1 MAYQR
6 ALVERVLGDA
16 RRCVNEQIEALL
28 ARNRQT
34 GYGPLYDLLADYPF
48 REGKGLRP
56 AICLSAARA
65 ARGHTDQAVCSA
77 AALELFHNA
86 FLLHDDVEDASD
98 LRRGRITM
106 LKHKGAP
113 VAVNVGDATNVMA
126 VQLLLD
132 NTRHIGVHKALLV
145 FSEVERMARESV
157 EGQAIE
163 LAWIAER
170 EFDLTDRDYV
180 RMAHKKTCWYTVIA
194 PLRIGVLCGAPP
206 GANFPVDAD
215 LAPLVEVGHF
225 AGIAFQISDDLLNLE
240 AVPEIYGKEPDGDLW
255 EGKRTVMLLHFLRV
269 APERER
275 RRALALLRQHRHEKA
290 AAEVAWL
297 REAMERRGISGARAE
312 AGLAI
317 LRASA
322 RRRQPAVRLLRR
334 QRGPA
339 VLAGDAALRSRAG
352 QMRAQQRAY
361 SQRRRRIGTYHPR
374 PEG

>member
-6 ALVERVLGDA
+6 ALVERTLGEA
-16 RRCVNEQIEALL
+16 RTCVNEQIEALL

-65 ARGHTDQAVCSA
+65 ARGHTDQAACSA

-98 LRRGRITM
+98 FRRGRITM
-106 LKHKGAP
+106 LKHRGAP

-163 LAWIAER
+163 LAWIGEH
-170 EFDLTDRDYV
+170 EFDLADRDYV

-194 PLRIGVLCGAPP
+194 PLRVGVLCGAPP
-206 GANFPVDAD
+206 GANFPVDAN
-215 LAPLVEVGHF
+215 LAPLIQIGHF

-240 AVPEIYGKEPDGDLW
+240 AVPRYTEKSQTATSGK
-255 EGKRTVMLLHFLRV
+255 
-269 APERER
+269 
-275 RRALALLRQHRHEKA
+275 
-290 AAEVAWL
+290 
-297 REAMERRGISGARAE
+297 
-312 AGLAI
+312 
-317 LRASA
+317 ASA
-322 RRRQPAVRLLRR
+322 QLCSCIFCAWRPSASAAGHWRCCGSTAV
-334 QRGPA
+334 
-339 VLAGDAALRSRAG
+339 
-352 QMRAQQRAY
+352 
-361 SQRRRRIGTYHPR
+361 TKPR
-374 PEG
+374 PRWRGCAKRWKTGAPSSTGAGWPGNIASERWPLTASH

>member
-6 ALVERVLGDA
+6 ALVERTLGEA
-16 RRCVNEQIEALL
+16 RTCVNEQIEALL

-65 ARGHTDQAVCSA
+65 ARGHTDQAACSA

-98 LRRGRITM
+98 FRRGRITM
-106 LKHKGAP
+106 LKHRGAP

-163 LAWIAER
+163 LAWIGEH

-194 PLRIGVLCGAPP
+194 PLRVGVLCGAPP

-215 LAPLVEVGHF
+215 LAPLIQIGHF

-240 AVPEIYGKEPDGDLW
+240 AVPEIYGKERDGDLW

-275 RRALALLRQHRHEKA
+275 RRARALLRQHRRDKTA
-290 AAEVAWL
+290 SEVGWL
-297 REAMERRGISGARAE
+297 REAMEDRGSLEHGRRLAWQYCERA
-312 AGLAI
+312 LAADSQPLTFFEDNDDRRF
-317 LRASA
+317 LREM
-322 RRRQPAVRLLRR
+322 LLYVVER
-334 QRGPA
+334 
-339 VLAGDAALRSRAG
+339 VK
-352 QMRAQQRAY
+352 
-361 SQRRRRIGTYHPR
+361 
-374 PEG
+374 